1 MTQFPHRCSE
11 IHNRHANG
19 NYENTM
25 VFILYMLSNVCDIE
39 ALINLLIIDNRLSM
53 SHDCLD
59 NQQNFIKKEIEPG
72 DVVTLTS

>member
-1 MTQFPHRCSE
+1 
-11 IHNRHANG
+11 
-19 NYENTM
+19 M

-39 ALINLLIIDNRLSM
+39 VLINLLIIDNHLSM

-59 NQQNFIKKEIEPG
+59 SQENFIKKEIEPG

>member
-11 IHNRHANG
+11 IHNIHANG
-19 NYENTM
+19 NYEKTM

-39 ALINLLIIDNRLSM
+39 VLINLLIIDN
-53 SHDCLD
+53 
-59 NQQNFIKKEIEPG
+59 QKEIEPG

>member
-11 IHNRHANG
+11 IHNIHANS

-39 ALINLLIIDNRLSM
+39 VLINLLIIDNHLSM

-59 NQQNFIKKEIEPG
+59 SQQNFIKKEIEPG